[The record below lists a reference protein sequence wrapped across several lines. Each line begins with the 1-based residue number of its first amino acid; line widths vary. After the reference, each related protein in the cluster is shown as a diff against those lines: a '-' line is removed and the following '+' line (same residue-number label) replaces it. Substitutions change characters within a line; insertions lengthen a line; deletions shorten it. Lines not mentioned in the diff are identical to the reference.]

1 VVRGGDHHG
10 IDILPGEEFAEI
22 AELRAAR
29 APVVAV
35 DGLAGALAAV
45 REDVADRDDA
55 AIILLKE
62 LVEVHPEAV
71 GADANAAEG
80 DLARR
85 GAGAEEA
92 GG

>member
-10 IDILPGEEFAEI
+10 VDILPGEEFTEI

-45 REDVADRDDA
+45 REDVADRNDA
-55 AIILLKE
+55 AIVLLEE

-80 DLARR
+80 DFT
-85 GAGAEEA
+85 
-92 GG
+92 

>member
-1 VVRGGDHHG
+1 VVWGGDHHG
-10 IDILPGEEFAEI
+10 VDILPGEEFAEI

-71 GADANAAEG
+71 GSDPNAAEG

>member
-1 VVRGGDHHG
+1 
-10 IDILPGEEFAEI
+10 
-22 AELRAAR
+22 
-29 APVVAV
+29 VVAV

-71 GADANAAEG
+71 GSDPNAAEG